1 MHKRLTIWLKR
12 ISVGIFIG
20 FALCLGTYFT
30 VLKLA
35 PFPYE
40 AIKNIQYSKCIFD
53 SQGNLLRAFTNKD
66 GLWLMPVELKE
77 ISPQLINATLSIED
91 NRFRKHFGVDVFA
104 VMRAAGLNLKNGRT
118 ISGASTISMQ
128 VIRILEN
135 RKRSLPNK
143 IIEAVHAIKL
153 ETIYSKDEILKLYF
167 EIAPYG
173 DNIHGIKA
181 ASLRYFNKQPAD
193 LTLSECALLAG
204 LPQSPSKLRPN
215 RYPDRAKKRRDRVL
229 ASMVRNGYIALAQDN
244 GAIKEPVL
252 AGNNIF
258 PFKAPHFADFVNKRY
273 AGTKNI
279 TTTIDPG
286 IQYFAE
292 NTIKEA
298 IQNFGSYGVTNG
310 AIVVI
315 ENSTGKIRAMVG
327 SVDFFSK
334 ENSGQVNGALS
345 KRCPGSTLKPF
356 TYALGFE
363 EGDYTPK
370 VVLADVPVQYDGYAP
385 LDYDKEFRGPVT
397 VREALVDSL
406 NIPAVE
412 VLDKI
417 GYRKLYQFLKDSGVT
432 TLNNLPDHYGLA
444 LTLGSGDVNLLE
456 LTNAYATL
464 ARLGEYKPYS
474 LIEEENAP
482 SRRLLSEG
490 AAYLVTDIIS
500 DTRRLQEIGV
510 YRDEAIHPK
519 VAWKTG
525 TSYGHKDAWT
535 ISYNPEYTVGI
546 WLGNFSARP
555 ARVLVGVNAAAPLAM
570 KIFDWLYLKKPAPW
584 YAMPDSIGERK
595 VCALSGEPTSESCPH
610 SVTDLYIKHCSV
622 ARKCAVHEKVA
633 IASNKAMDLDK
644 DKPRIISPSHKCEY
658 FVSGKQ
664 GEQKLILAAA
674 GADDTDKLYWFVDG
688 KFYNSSNVDG
698 KILWDAELGKHEI
711 ICSDSFGRSASIVV
725 VVR

>member
-1 MHKRLTIWLKR
+1 MDKGPIVWLKR
-12 ISVGIFIG
+12 AVLTVFAVC
-20 FALCLGTYFT
+20 ALCLASYFI
-30 VLKLA
+30 VLKIA

-53 SQGNLLRAFTNKD
+53 NHGNLLRVFFNKD
-66 GLWLMPVELKE
+66 GLWLMPIELKE
-77 ISPQLINATLSIED
+77 INPQLINATLSIED
-91 NRFRKHFGVDVFA
+91 NRFRKHFGVDPFA
-104 VMRAAGLNLKNGRT
+104 IIRAVKLNFKNGKV

-128 VIRILEN
+128 VIRIVED

-153 ETIYSKDEILKLYF
+153 ERLYSKDEILRIYF

-173 DNIHGIKA
+173 GNIHGVKA
-181 ASLRYFNKQPAD
+181 ASLRYFNKYPSD

-204 LPQSPSKLRPN
+204 IPQSPTKLRPN
-215 RYPDRAKKRRDRVL
+215 RYQDKAKKRRDRVL
-229 ASMVRNGYIALAQDN
+229 AGMVRNGYITLAEN
-244 GAIKEPVL
+244 NEVIKEPVL

-258 PFKAPHFADFVNKRY
+258 PFKVPHFANFVNSRHTV
-273 AGTKNI
+273 GKNI
-279 TTTIDPG
+279 ITTIDPN
-286 IQYFAE
+286 IQHFAE
-292 NTIKEA
+292 AALTETIKDMKP
-298 IQNFGSYGVTNG
+298 YGVTNG

-327 SVDFFSK
+327 SGDFFSK

-363 EGDYTPK
+363 DGLYTPK
-370 VVLADVPVQYDGYAP
+370 MILSDVPVQYDGYAP

-412 VLDKI
+412 VLDKV
-417 GYRKLYQFLKDSGVT
+417 GQKKLYQFLKDSGIT
-432 TLNNLPDHYGLA
+432 TLKKLPDYYGLA
-444 LTLGSGDVNLLE
+444 LTLGSGDVSLIE

-474 LIEEENAP
+474 FIEQEEMP

-490 AAYLVTDIIS
+490 AAYLVADIIS
-500 DTRRLQEIGV
+500 DTRRLGEIGI
-510 YRDEAIHPK
+510 YRDEKIHPR

-535 ISYNPEYTVGI
+535 VCYNPEYTVGI

-555 ARVLVGVNAAAPLAM
+555 ARVLVGVNTAAPLAM

-584 YAMPDSIGERK
+584 YKVPDSVAERR
-595 VCALSGEPTSESCPH
+595 VCALSGEPASSSCQH
-610 SVTDLYIKHCSV
+610 SVTDLYIKHRSF
-622 ARKCAVHEKVA
+622 AKKCTVHERVA
-633 IASNKAMDLDK
+633 VASSRAIDLDE
-644 DKPRIISPSHKCEY
+644 DKPKIISPSHKCEY
-658 FVSGKQ
+658 FVSGIQ
-664 GEQKLILAAA
+664 GERKLPLEAA
-674 GADDTDKLYWFVDG
+674 GSLDADKLFWFVDG
-688 KFYNSSNVDG
+688 KFYNSSLSG
-698 KILWDAELGKHEI
+698 YKILWDMELGKHKI
-711 ICSDSFGRSASIVV
+711 TCADSLGRSASVV
-725 VVR
+725 VMVR